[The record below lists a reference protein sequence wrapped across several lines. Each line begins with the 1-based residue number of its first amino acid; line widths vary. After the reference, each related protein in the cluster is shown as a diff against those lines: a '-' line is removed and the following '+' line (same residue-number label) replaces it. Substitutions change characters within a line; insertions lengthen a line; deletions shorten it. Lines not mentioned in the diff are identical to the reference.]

1 MVNILIKKEINKS
14 EVENKEEDF
23 TISSEVLCKYFLT
36 RINLKTTILDETQ
49 KKTPVN
55 DKEKITMM
63 KDSLN
68 QNYEIF
74 TSNLTYEMIEFG
86 INNNLPIG
94 KHIN

>member
-1 MVNILIKKEINKS
+1 MEMPELNKLVEKYKNKDVVFLGFAINEK
-14 EVENKEEDF
+14 
-23 TISSEVLCKYFLT
+23 
-36 RINLKTTILDETQ
+36 
-49 KKTPVN
+49 
-55 DKEKITMM
+55 DKIMMM

-94 KHIN
+94 KHTN